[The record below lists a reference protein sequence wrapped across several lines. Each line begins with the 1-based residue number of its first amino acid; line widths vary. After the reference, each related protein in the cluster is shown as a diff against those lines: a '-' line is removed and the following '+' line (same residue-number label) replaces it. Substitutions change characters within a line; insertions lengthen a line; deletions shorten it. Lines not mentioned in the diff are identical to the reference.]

1 MNEARILVVEDDR
14 KIRTLLRTAL
24 EEDGLDVEEA
34 ETGPA
39 AMKIISVRQVDL
51 VTLDIHLGAESGLDL
66 AREIRHMSDVPII
79 MITGRNDVIDRVVGL
94 EIGADDYITK
104 PFHVREVLARIRAI
118 LRRTRPLPHRMG
130 EPAHVDTRAALRFDG
145 MTARPERLELVD
157 RCGRPC
163 ELTSG
168 DFKLLNVFL
177 KRPNRVLSRDQL
189 MNLTGGVDWSP
200 LDRTVDNQVAR
211 LRKKIEK
218 DPSRPQLIKTVRGIG
233 YTFACDVERVQP
245 GAPSKSA

>member
-1 MNEARILVVEDDR
+1 
-14 KIRTLLRTAL
+14 L
-24 EEDGLDVEEA
+24 EEDSLDVEEA

-39 AMKIISVRQVDL
+39 AMKIIASRQIDL

-66 AREIRHMSDVPII
+66 ARKIRSTSDVPII

-104 PFHVREVLARIRAI
+104 PFHVREVLARVRAI
-118 LRRTRPLPHRMG
+118 LRRTRHDPNRLREPPHS
-130 EPAHVDTRAALRFDG
+130 DTHAALRFDG

-157 RCGRPC
+157 RCGGLC
-163 ELTSG
+163 DLTSG

-218 DPSRPQLIKTVRGIG
+218 DPSNPQLIKTVRGIG
-233 YTFACDVERVQP
+233 YTFACDVERVQL
-245 GAPSKSA
+245 GASSKSA